1 MYGYH
6 LLCLY
11 VSKNIPAVSTEVV
24 SQEESEDKNTTVKD
38 ISIPAP
44 EEDSKK
50 EHNEPTATPVQQVTV
65 ETESDEGLQVAAEIQ
80 AGEEEEGAE
89 EMTEEE
95 RMTQQLKATDD
106 LVQISEEDGEED
118 EERDDEPE
126 TQCSSQKNNS
136 DHQYFSGDFTKVQAK
151 ETDEKFNDREDDI
164 DEMEEEEEEEEQEQV
179 EPRHPLSTVA
189 TNFSAQVSE
198 PDAMM
203 NHGEKL
209 DTHLSEDEEV
219 EEEEEEFEEEREDA
233 SNKVSPTVVIELQ
246 SDDEDEVEEEE
257 EDDGEDEGEEE
268 LDEAE
273 DEEMDSVSH
282 RSEVTDESETYDM
295 TRGNLGLLEQAIALK
310 AEQTARSS
318 EESRSPEQLSYH
330 SADERSSKMADT
342 PRRGY
347 YGKSTGGTANALYL

>member
-1 MYGYH
+1 M
-6 LLCLY
+6 LCLY

-24 SQEESEDKNTTVKD
+24 SQEESEHKNTTVKD
-38 ISIPAP
+38 ISIPTP

-50 EHNEPTATPVQQVTV
+50 EYIEPTATPIQQVTV

-80 AGEEEEGAE
+80 AGEEEEGDGAE

-106 LVQISEEDGEED
+106 PVQISEEDGEED
-118 EERDDEPE
+118 EGRDDEPE

-164 DEMEEEEEEEEQEQV
+164 DEVEEEEEEEEQEQEQV

-189 TNFSAQVSE
+189 TDFSAQVSE
-198 PDAMM
+198 PDAMT
-203 NHGEKL
+203 NHDEKL

-347 YGKSTGGTANALYL
+347 YGKGTVCTANALYP